1 MEECLLRSMEGRLT
15 GLDFGDEWQ
24 ARPNA
29 GGDSKKT
36 GKLFLKKKTRRLGYL
51 TPSYRYEPFFQK
63 YQNVPAGLT
72 RLMQTE
78 SNRKVGIWRTW
89 FEIQTTRQLQQ
100 GMRRES
106 IRRSYYS
113 E

>member
-1 MEECLLRSMEGRLT
+1 MQEAIQGT
-15 GLDFGDEWQ
+15 D
-24 ARPNA
+24 
-29 GGDSKKT
+29 
-36 GKLFLKKKTRRLGYL
+36 KLSLKKKTRRLRYL
-51 TPSYRYEPFFQK
+51 TPRYRYEPSSQK

-72 RLMQTE
+72 RLMQTK

-89 FEIQTTRQLQQ
+89 FEIQTKRQLQQ

-106 IRRSYYS
+106 IRRSYYL

>member
-1 MEECLLRSMEGRLT
+1 MEGRLT
-15 GLDFGDEWQ
+15 GLNFGDEWQ

-29 GGDSKKT
+29 GGDSRKT

-89 FEIQTTRQLQQ
+89 FEIQTTRQL
-100 GMRRES
+100 
-106 IRRSYYS
+106 
-113 E
+113 